1 VLTNPP
7 VNEARASSYW
17 CNSSSSHH
25 NNSSSSQHNSSSSSH
40 HNSSSFAHHSNNR
53 NSSRDNASISNPN
66 NNAAMLIAGSTFGG
80 VGSASNSGDRSHHRY
95 GSSVSA
101 AGGWYSRTNSSNG
114 GEVSRR
120 TGCSWGSSTIFSGP
134 TNCRVSTTPAS
145 ALSAGFSEADLTA
158 MD

>member
-1 VLTNPP
+1 MVTNPP
-7 VNEARASSYW
+7 VNEARASW
-17 CNSSSSHH
+17 CISENRGGTSWTSTRSSSSHF
-25 NNSSSSQHNSSSSSH
+25 NT
-40 HNSSSFAHHSNNR
+40 SSFAHHNNTS
-53 NSSRDNASISNPN
+53 SSRDNASLSNPN
-66 NNAAMLIAGSTFGG
+66 NNAAMLFAGSTFVG
-80 VGSASNSGDRSHHRY
+80 VSSASNSGDRLPHRY

-120 TGCSWGSSTIFSGP
+120 TGCSWGSSSIFSAP